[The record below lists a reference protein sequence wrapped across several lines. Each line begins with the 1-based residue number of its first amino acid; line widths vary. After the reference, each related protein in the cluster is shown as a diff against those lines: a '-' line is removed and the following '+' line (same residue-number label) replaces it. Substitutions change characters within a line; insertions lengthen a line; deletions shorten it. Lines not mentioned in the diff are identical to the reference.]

1 MSALF
6 RTSTTVVQWGQ
17 RLGEGPDYAA
27 PDYPAPDYSAP
38 DYAGPD
44 YAGPDYAGPLGFHP
58 VVSAYLSVG
67 HTKSIEECVKS
78 VRGTQNTKGQ
88 GVDNVV
94 LDHAHPAC

>member
-6 RTSTTVVQWGQ
+6 RTSTTVAQWVQI
-17 RLGEGPDYAA
+17 LGEAPDYPAPHYPAPDYPAPDYPA

-38 DYAGPD
+38 DYSGPD
-44 YAGPDYAGPLGFHP
+44 YPAPLGFHP

-78 VRGTQNTKGQ
+78 VCGTQNTKGAR
-88 GVDNVV
+88 G
-94 LDHAHPAC
+94 